1 MRSLERSHSS
11 GIDQAH
17 IADDRNHIETR
28 KHSSGTTWDNIA
40 SLKDQLGKLRSL
52 IDDLPGIDDT
62 AESINENNGKLEQFH
77 SFNTI
82 GNFSHTS
89 QKTHE
94 QAVADARKQVLSA
107 YSGEHET
114 SENHSRV
121 ETDRNTTIENVD
133 RLQLSDNELIEL
145 TAEWG
150 DVEINQEALQEA
162 MKRNG
167 NPNVHGNGLF
177 FSSGNLPMS
186 DDSVYRHVG
195 TSAISDLM
203 IQGFVRNKREAAN
216 ALDKPGKRG
225 FGTIGAGV
233 YWDDGN
239 SQKRVKAD
247 LVIQASKTAAERG
260 YVTKNDVQGIWVTDK
275 NTGLPVNLIDGQD
288 HTGLE
293 IADHK
298 R

>member
-1 MRSLERSHSS
+1 MRSLEHSHSS

-28 KHSSGTTWDNIA
+28 KHSSGTTWDDVA

-52 IDDLPGIDDT
+52 IDDLPGINNT

-94 QAVADARKQVLSA
+94 QVVADARKQVLSA
-107 YSGEHET
+107 YSSEHET
-114 SENHSRV
+114 SETIV
-121 ETDRNTTIENVD
+121 EADRSNTAIENVD
-133 RLQLSDNELIEL
+133 KLQLTDNELIEL
-145 TAEWG
+145 TTEWG
-150 DVEINQEALQEA
+150 DVEINQETLQEA
-162 MKRNG
+162 TERNG
-167 NPNVHGNGLF
+167 NPNVHGKGLF
-177 FSSGNLPMS
+177 FNSGNLPMS

-233 YWDDGN
+233 YWYNGD
-239 SQKRVKAD
+239 SQKREKAD
-247 LVIQASKTAAERG
+247 LVIQASKAAAEMG
-260 YVTKNDVQGIWVTDK
+260 YVTKDDVQGIWVTDK

>member
-1 MRSLERSHSS
+1 MRSLEHSRSS

-17 IADDRNHIETR
+17 IADDRNNIETR
-28 KHSSGTTWDNIA
+28 KHSSGTTWDDVA
-40 SLKDQLGKLRSL
+40 SLKDQMGKLRSL

-62 AESINENNGKLEQFH
+62 AESINENNEKLEQFR

-82 GNFSHTS
+82 GDFSHAS

-107 YSGEHET
+107 YSGGHET
-114 SENHSRV
+114 SEA
-121 ETDRNTTIENVD
+121 ETDRNTAIENVD
-133 RLQLSDNELIEL
+133 RLQLPDNELIEL

-162 MKRNG
+162 TERNG
-167 NPNVHGNGLF
+167 NPNVHGRGLF
-177 FSSGNLPMS
+177 FDSGNLPMS

-216 ALDKPGKRG
+216 ALDKPGKSG
-225 FGTIGAGV
+225 FGTEGAGV
-233 YWDDGN
+233 YWHDGD
-239 SQKRVKAD
+239 SRKREKAD
-247 LVIQASKTAAERG
+247 LVIQASKAAAERG
-260 YVTKNDVQGIWVTDK
+260 YVTKDDVQGIWVTDK

>member
-1 MRSLERSHSS
+1 MRGLERSRSS

-17 IADDRNHIETR
+17 IADDRNNIETR
-28 KHSSGTTWDNIA
+28 KHSSGTTWDDVA
-40 SLKDQLGKLRSL
+40 SLKDRMGKLRSL
-52 IDDLPGIDDT
+52 IGDLPGIDDG
-62 AESINENNGKLEQFH
+62 AESINENNEESGQFR

-82 GNFSHTS
+82 GNSSHAS

-107 YSGEHET
+107 YSGKHGASET
-114 SENHSRV
+114 IV
-121 ETDRNTTIENVD
+121 ETDRNTAIENVD
-133 RLQLSDNELIEL
+133 RLRLSDNELIEL

-162 MKRNG
+162 MERNG
-167 NPNVHGNGLF
+167 NPNVHGKGLF
-177 FSSGNLPMS
+177 LSSGNLPMS

-216 ALDKPGKRG
+216 ALDKPGKSG
-225 FGTIGAGV
+225 FGTTGAGV
-233 YWDDGN
+233 YWNDGN
-239 SQKRVKAD
+239 SQKREKAD
-247 LVIQASKTAAERG
+247 LVIQASKAAAEKG
-260 YVTKNDVQGIWVTDK
+260 YVTKDDIQGIWVTDK
-275 NTGLPVNLIDGQD
+275 NTGVPVNLIDGQD